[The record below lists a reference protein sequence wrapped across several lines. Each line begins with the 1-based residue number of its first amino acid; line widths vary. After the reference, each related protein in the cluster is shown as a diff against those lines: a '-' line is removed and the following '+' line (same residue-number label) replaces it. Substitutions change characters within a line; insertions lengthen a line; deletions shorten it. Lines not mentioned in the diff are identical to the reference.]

1 MKGKY
6 TNAAGVACGIFV
18 AIMLLANAIAGSSGN
33 QAGAKASDIP
43 ADAVTVT
50 GTAPGMMGDVTV
62 EVTATPE
69 RLYQIKVVEENET
82 PEIGGLAAAQLP
94 GDIYEAQ
101 SLDVDDVTGA
111 TVTSTAIKNAIRN
124 GLDSAGISTATF
136 ESAAPADV
144 TKGVAGD
151 ATAEPGEATTESG
164 DATAEP
170 AEATTESGDETTEPA
185 ETTESGDATA
195 ELMEGGEEIPADAVT
210 ARGTAKGING
220 DVTVEVTA
228 TPDRLYRV
236 NVVEQSETEGIGSL
250 AVAQLPGDILNA
262 QSLQVD
268 GVTGA
273 TVTSEAIK
281 NAIRNALETAGVSA
295 AAFEAAPAVVDT
307 AKEPDVTYDTDIV
320 VIGAGGAGMTAA
332 VVAADAGR
340 NVVVVESMPMVG
352 GNSIRS
358 TGGMNAAKTVY
369 QDENAFAE
377 SAGVEKQLEAAA
389 GAEYAGNEAI
399 QELASTVAEQWA
411 AYQENAEGYFDS
423 AELFQLDT
431 LIGGHGINDPAL
443 VKKLAEE
450 SAGAIDWLHTI
461 GADLQSVSSFGG
473 ASVKRIHRPVDESGK
488 TVSVGEYIV
497 PILQENLNKRDNITL
512 YLNTKATQ
520 ITKDDGGKVVGIVAE
535 GPTGNKVTINAK
547 AVIDTAGG
555 FGANHE
561 KVVSY
566 RADLDGFTTTN
577 ASGIQGQGID
587 MAVAIGA
594 ATVDMEQIQIHPTV
608 EYNTSNLITEGL
620 RGDGAILVN
629 ADGYRFYDEVSTR
642 DKVSAAEIEQP
653 GSFSWLIID
662 SKMVENSNVIQG
674 YIRKGYTVE
683 GNTYEELAEAMGVP
697 AQTFRDTMEF
707 WNSCAANK
715 NDPLYGRTSFAEP
728 LDLAPFYAIKVTAG
742 IHHTMGGL
750 KIDPDAEVFDTSGNV
765 IPGLYAAGEVT
776 GGVHGGNRL
785 GGNAVADFVVFGR
798 IAGANA
804 AEFVGSVIP

>member
-6 TNAAGVACGIFV
+6 TNAAGVACGRFV
-18 AIMLLANAIAGSSGN
+18 AIMLLANAIAGSGGN

-82 PEIGGLAAAQLP
+82 PDIGGLAAAQLP

-101 SLDVDDVTGA
+101 SLDVDDVSGA
-111 TVTSTAIKNAIRN
+111 TVTSTAIKNAIRS
-124 GLDSAGISTATF
+124 GLDSAGISTAAF
-136 ESAAPADV
+136 ESTVPADV
-144 TKGVAGD
+144 TKGGVGAAESDTD
-151 ATAEPGEATTESG
+151 AAEPVEDTDSR
-164 DATAEP
+164 
-170 AEATTESGDETTEPA
+170 TTEPA
-185 ETTESGDATA
+185 EDSGETEPTAQLADA
-195 ELMEGGEEIPADAVT
+195 GEEIPADAVT
-210 ARGTAKGING
+210 TRGTAKGING

-236 NVVEQSETEGIGSL
+236 EVVEQSETEGIGSL

-295 AAFEAAPAVVDT
+295 AAFEAAPVVQAA
-307 AKEPDVTYDTDIV
+307 AKDPDVTYDTDIV

-340 NVVVVESMPMVG
+340 NVIIVESMPMVG

-369 QDENAFAE
+369 QDENEFAE

-389 GAEYAGNEAI
+389 GAEYADNAAI
-399 QELASTVAEQWA
+399 QELAATVAEQWA
-411 AYQENAEGYFDS
+411 AYQDSAEGYFDS
-423 AELFQLDT
+423 VELFQLDT
-431 LIGGHGINDPAL
+431 LIGGHGINNPIL
-443 VKKLAEE
+443 VQKLAEE

-497 PILQENLNKRDNITL
+497 PILQENLNQRENITL
-512 YLNTKATQ
+512 YLNTRATE
-520 ITKDDGGKVVGIVAE
+520 ILKDESGKVVGIVAE
-535 GPTGNKVTINAK
+535 GPTGNKITVNAK
-547 AVIDTAGG
+547 AVVDAAGG
-555 FGANHE
+555 FGANHD

-566 RADLDGFTTTN
+566 RPDLDGFTTTN
-577 ASGIQGQGID
+577 AAGVKGQGID
-587 MAVAIGA
+587 IAAAVGA
-594 ATVDMEQIQIHPTV
+594 DTVDMAQIQIHPTV

-674 YIRKGYTVE
+674 YIKKGYTVQ
-683 GNTYEELAEAMGVP
+683 GDTYAELAEAMGVP

-707 WNSCAANK
+707 WNSSAANK
-715 NDPLYGRTSFAEP
+715 SDPLYGRTSFAQP

-750 KIDPDAEVFDTSGNV
+750 KISPDAEVLDTSGNV

-804 AEFVGSVIP
+804 AEFAIQ

>member
-18 AIMLLANAIAGSSGN
+18 AMILLANAIAGSGGN
-33 QAGAKASDIP
+33 QAGAKAGDIP

-82 PEIGGLAAAQLP
+82 PDIGGLAAAQLP

-124 GLDSAGISTATF
+124 GLDSAGISTAAF

-144 TKGVAGD
+144 TKGVVGGEGA
-151 ATAEPGEATTESG
+151 AEPVEATESG
-164 DATAEP
+164 DATA
-170 AEATTESGDETTEPA
+170 EPA

-195 ELMEGGEEIPADAVT
+195 ELMDGGEEIPADAVT

-228 TPDRLYRV
+228 TPDKLYRV
-236 NVVEQSETEGIGSL
+236 SVVEQSETEGIGSL

-295 AAFEAAPAVVDT
+295 AAFEAAPVAVEAVKD
-307 AKEPDVTYDTDIV
+307 PDVTYNTDIV
-320 VIGAGGAGMTAA
+320 IIGAGGAGMTAA

-340 NVVVVESMPMVG
+340 NVIVVESMPMVG

-369 QDENAFAE
+369 QDANEFAE
-377 SAGVEKQLEAAA
+377 SAGVEKQLEAAQ

-411 AYQENAEGYFDS
+411 AYQDDAEGYFDS
-423 AELFQLDT
+423 VELFQLDT
-431 LIGGHGINDPAL
+431 IIGGHGINDPAL

-450 SAGAIDWLHTI
+450 SAGAIDWLHAI

-512 YLNTKATQ
+512 YLNTKATE
-520 ITKDDGGKVVGIVAE
+520 ITKDDSGKVVGIVAE

-715 NDPLYGRTSFAEP
+715 NDPLYGRTSFAQP

-750 KIDPDAEVFDTSGNV
+750 KISPDAEVFDTSGNV

-798 IAGANA
+798 IAGASA
-804 AEFVGSVIP
+804 AEFAGQ